1 MRGVGYWVLSVGALV
16 LGAPSLAHAQT
27 PADTGLRPSAAAPLR
42 DTTRLPA
49 RPPIRLTFTG
59 DINLG
64 TTFLPNGVPAES
76 LPSAMAQVDSLF
88 DGDLNVGNYEG
99 AFSDTL
105 RAGKCRGSN
114 NCYEF
119 RTPRWMARHLWTAGF
134 THMHLAN
141 NHASDLG
148 LAGRHETRALFDS
161 LGIRYYGILGD
172 ISIDTVRTADGACPE
187 RQRGGLRTAADSAQG
202 PRRTTHDV
210 PSTCATTVAL
220 VGFTTYDF
228 AYSLLNI
235 SRARTVVDSVA
246 KLADIVVV
254 TFHGGTEGKAAVR
267 TGRTMERMGGERRG
281 DLRRFARAVIDA
293 GADAVVGHGPHVL
306 RGIEFYR
313 GRAIAYSLGNFVTWH
328 GFNMTGVNALTGV
341 LQLEIHP
348 DGRFA
353 SGRFVPLRQV
363 KWVGAV
369 PDRSREALALV
380 RRLTGLD
387 FPGTGAVIAS
397 DGTFRAPPPVARRP
411 SVPQRT
417 AP

>member
-1 MRGVGYWVLSVGALV
+1 MKGVGYWVLSVGV
-16 LGAPSLAHAQT
+16 LLASTPSFARAQV
-27 PADTGLRPSAAAPLR
+27 PADTSVRPR
-42 DTTRLPA
+42 DRATV
-49 RPPIRLTFTG
+49 RLTFTG

-64 TTFLPNGVPAES
+64 SSFLPNGVPADTH
-76 LPSAMAQVDSLF
+76 PSAFAQVDSLF

-105 RAGKCRGSN
+105 PAGKCRGAS

-148 LAGRHETRALFDS
+148 VAGRHETRALFDS

-172 ISIDTVRTADGACPE
+172 ISIDTVRTECE
-187 RQRGGLRTAADSAQG
+187 VRGPTSGDSSSAAQPPRTSDLG
-202 PRRTTHDV
+202 PR
-210 PSTCATTVAL
+210 TCSTTVAL
-220 VGFTTYDF
+220 IGFTTYDF

-235 SRARTVVDSVA
+235 ARARTVVDSVA
-246 KLADIVVV
+246 KLADVVVV

-313 GRAIAYSLGNFVTWH
+313 GRPIAYSLGNFVTWH

-341 LQLEIHP
+341 LQLELNA
-348 DGRFA
+348 DGSFA

-369 PDRSREALALV
+369 PDRRREALALV

-387 FPGTGAVIAS
+387 FPGTGAVIAN
-397 DGTFRAPPPVARRP
+397 DGTFRAPPPVAGRPPAPRR
-411 SVPQRT
+411 R
-417 AP
+417 APWPVTETRELGRPMKEL

>member
-1 MRGVGYWVLSVGALV
+1 VKGVGYWVLSVGV
-16 LGAPSLAHAQT
+16 LLAGTPSLTHAQT

-42 DTTRLPA
+42 DSTRLPA

-64 TTFLPNGVPAES
+64 STFLPNGVPAES
-76 LPSAMAQVDSLF
+76 LPSAMAQIDSLF

-105 RAGKCRGSN
+105 RAGKCRGAS

-148 LAGRHETRALFDS
+148 VAGRHETRALLDS

-172 ISIDTVRTADGACPE
+172 ISIDTVRTG
-187 RQRGGLRTAADSAQG
+187 DS
-202 PRRTTHDV
+202 TTV
-210 PSTCATTVAL
+210 VAL

-235 SRARTVVDSVA
+235 ARARTVVDSVA
-246 KLADIVVV
+246 KLADIVIV

-313 GRAIAYSLGNFVTWH
+313 GKPIAYSLGNFVTWH

-341 LQLEIHP
+341 LQLEINA
-348 DGRFA
+348 DGSFA

-369 PDRSREALALV
+369 PDRRREALALV

-387 FPGTGAVIAS
+387 FPGTGAVIAA
-397 DGTFRAPPPVARRP
+397 DGTFRAPPPIAARRSGP
-411 SVPQRT
+411 TRRT
-417 AP
+417 P